1 MKLLVKIKIMTQDFY
16 HMSTAECAVQVSDS
30 CVGSKREDGQAKG
43 GVGVPEKANRQPAP
57 PGGSA
62 VTWPP
67 GQGFLTWIPRIL
79 NETPTAMGPSW
90 PSSGLDSLFQC
101 RRRGFDPWLGS

>member
-1 MKLLVKIKIMTQDFY
+1 MKLLVKTKIMTQDFY

-30 CVGSKREDGQAKG
+30 ALGAKG
-43 GVGVPEKANRQPAP
+43 RTDKQSVGGGVEKANRQPAP

-67 GQGFLTWIPRIL
+67 GQGFLIWIPRIL
-79 NETPTAMGPSW
+79 NETPTAMGLSW
-90 PSSGLDSLFQC
+90 PASGLDSLFQC
-101 RRRGFDPWLGS
+101 RRRGFDPWLGN